1 LTAIK
6 AAPRR
11 NIETGQ
17 TEEEFSTSVKSD
29 LALDQKGQRNLAPL
43 YRSLAP
49 LYDLIFGASLAP
61 GRRAALAALDCRPGE
76 RVLEVCVGTGMSLPL
91 YPPQVR
97 VTGIDASREMLA
109 RAAARAAARR
119 LSQVEAL
126 AQMDAGRLAFAD
138 GSFDKVALMFALS
151 GLPDPVRAV
160 SEIRRVCRPGG
171 KIVIVQHFRD
181 GSPLLRLCELL
192 LAPTYWLMRYRADMN
207 LERFLAAAKLDVI
220 ETRRTNLFGYAT
232 LLTCVNRAPQ
242 VHFEPHRAPAPGR
255 QRETGNR
262 PA

>member
-1 LTAIK
+1 
-6 AAPRR
+6 
-11 NIETGQ
+11 
-17 TEEEFSTSVKSD
+17 VKSD
-29 LALDQKGQRNLAPL
+29 LALSQKACRNLAPL

-109 RAAARAAARR
+109 RAAARVAARR
-119 LSQVEAL
+119 LTQVESL
-126 AQMDAGRLAFAD
+126 VQMDAERLAFAD

-151 GLPDPVRAV
+151 GLPNPVRAV
-160 SEIRRVCRPGG
+160 NEIRRVCRPGG
-171 KIVIVQHFRD
+171 KIVIVQHFRN
-181 GSPLLRLCELL
+181 SSVLLRLCEVL

-207 LERFLAAAKLDVI
+207 LERFLAAASLDVV
-220 ETRRTNLFGYAT
+220 ETQRANLFGYAT
-232 LLTCVNRAPQ
+232 LLCCVNRPPLAR
-242 VHFEPHRAPAPGR
+242 VERRHAASPAA
-255 QRETGNR
+255 QHEAGNR

>member
-1 LTAIK
+1 
-6 AAPRR
+6 
-11 NIETGQ
+11 
-17 TEEEFSTSVKSD
+17 VKSD
-29 LALDQKGQRNLAPL
+29 PALSQKSYRKLAPL

-109 RAAARAAARR
+109 RAAARVAARR
-119 LSQVEAL
+119 LTQVESL
-126 AQMDAGRLAFAD
+126 VQMDAERLAFAD

-160 SEIRRVCRPGG
+160 NEIRRVCRPGG
-171 KIVIVQHFRD
+171 KIVIVQHFRN
-181 GSPLLRLCELL
+181 SSVLLRLCEVF

-207 LERFLAAAKLDVI
+207 LERFVASANLDVV
-220 ETRRTNLFGYAT
+220 ETQRANLFGYAT
-232 LLTCVNRAPQ
+232 LLACVNRAP
-242 VHFEPHRAPAPGR
+242 PAAAALDPGQTVR
-255 QRETGNR
+255 SARVATFKT
-262 PA
+262 